1 MALRRWVEPIV
12 QLNVPG
18 VLIRMPSTETTADP
32 VGLESIVTRT
42 QLVGSEVAV
51 AEESV
56 VLVLVGSA
64 LVKFEVEE

>member
-1 MALRRWVEPIV
+1 LALRRWVEPIV